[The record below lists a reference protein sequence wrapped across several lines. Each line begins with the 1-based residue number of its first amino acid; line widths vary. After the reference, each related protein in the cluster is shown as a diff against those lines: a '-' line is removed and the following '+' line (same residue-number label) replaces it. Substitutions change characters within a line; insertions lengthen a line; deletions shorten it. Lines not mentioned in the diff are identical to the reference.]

1 MKKVQI
7 TLFLIVMIV
16 ITIFACGCSQDTSEF
31 GNSTPDI
38 AELPPYTVF
47 TDGDYTYNVYSD
59 HAELVGYTGKS
70 TTGKIAE
77 KADGKP
83 VTVVG
88 SGAFEGTNI
97 SSVTIPSSVKEIGAY
112 AFYKTK
118 LSSITIPE
126 TVKSLGYAAFGKTKL
141 TEVTVPASITKLENS
156 VFTECSELTKV
167 ILPDSLT
174 YIGEHAFEKCSALT
188 SVTIP
193 AKVTVIDKLAFYN
206 CSALTEVIFADNSE
220 L

>member
-31 GNSTPDI
+31 DYSTPDI

-77 KADGKP
+77 KAEDVRERLADGKEK
-83 VTVVG
+83 V
-88 SGAFEGTNI
+88 A
-97 SSVTIPSSVKEIGAY
+97 KEFAKRKEEI
-112 AFYKTK
+112 
-118 LSSITIPE
+118 
-126 TVKSLGYAAFGKTKL
+126 AAKFKK
-141 TEVTVPASITKLENS
+141 EE
-156 VFTECSELTKV
+156 
-167 ILPDSLT
+167 
-174 YIGEHAFEKCSALT
+174 
-188 SVTIP
+188 
-193 AKVTVIDKLAFYN
+193 DK
-206 CSALTEVIFADNSE
+206 
-220 L
+220 